1 MNRQVLRLL
10 LKQSFEGSTD
20 ERRVVAR
27 AAGDLADSGRYR
39 ADKDASLTPQ
49 VVVENLSDASDDH
62 DLVER
67 WNWWMGALDT
77 AHGGY
82 GEFLVRRLPGEEP

>member
-1 MNRQVLRLL
+1 MLL
-10 LKQSFEGSTD
+10 LGQAFGST
-20 ERRVVAR
+20 EEKRRVVAR

-39 ADKDASLTPQ
+39 ADKGIAVTPQ
-49 VVVENLSDASDDH
+49 IVVENVSDAPDDM

-67 WNWWMGALDT
+67 WNWWMVALDV

-82 GEFLVRRLPGEEP
+82 EEFTIRRGREER